1 MAPKFIR
8 TLSIVILLATAFLAL
23 PTPSVYA
30 AGSHPADASLPALDT
45 FAGSVKN
52 GQAGQLRGV
61 YVPDILA
68 DTVVQQPAN
77 QADFVSPRQNII
89 TQFSSAT
96 TLGSTGLLAHNFLA
110 GAKFS
115 QMQPGQTVY
124 LVYGDGRTA
133 AFTVTT
139 ILRYQA
145 LQPNSVY
152 SNFKDLTSGRTVS
165 ASSLFS
171 TTYGRRG
178 EVVFQTCIT
187 SNGLSTWGRLFVI
200 ASPAG

>member
-23 PTPSVYA
+23 PAPHVYA
-30 AGSHPADASLPALDT
+30 ASSHPADAALPALDT
-45 FAGSVKN
+45 FAGSLKN
-52 GQAGQLRGV
+52 GQASQLRGV

-115 QMQPGQTVY
+115 QMQAGQTVY

-152 SNFKDLTSGRTVS
+152 SDFKDLSSGRTVS

-178 EVVFQTCIT
+178 AVVFQTCIN